1 MQEVLTQSEPLKN
14 TLETDPKKDVFPG
27 MFIKYSTQDNNT
39 MSLNNTNVMNLANTR
54 FAKWVMKGGVEA
66 EWDNYVKEN
75 EKAGLQQNIEIMQ
88 KYYDDYMSKN

>member
-1 MQEVLTQSEPLKN
+1 
-14 TLETDPKKDVFPG
+14 
-27 MFIKYSTQDNNT
+27 
-39 MSLNNTNVMNLANTR
+39 MSLNNTNVMNLASTR

-66 EWDNYVKEN
+66 EWDKYVKEN